1 MSSPDVPPAI
11 EQVCAQALRMPC
23 SPALLPRLAAALQSE
38 DSSATDIEAIIE
50 LDPPLAAATLRV
62 ANSAFFG
69 GNSSTRI
76 GTVAGAVLR
85 LGQRE
90 VYRLAALVL
99 VERWEQLT
107 PLGLSWEPGDFC
119 RHALCTGL
127 AAEVLAEKTGLVD
140 AATAYTA
147 GLLCDIGKLALA
159 HSCARHY
166 PAIRARCGGAH
177 VSWEQAEKEILGY
190 DHAEVGGRL
199 LREWRFPDELVAAAA
214 FQVNP
219 QSAPAPAMSLLA
231 HVHAAKYLATTLGP
245 GVVEDGFLF
254 ALHGACLV
262 EWGFTPALLDE
273 AMPAV
278 LERATKCLGERLSHG
293 PVELN

>member
-1 MSSPDVPPAI
+1 MTDSAVPPTV

-23 SPALLPRLAAALQSE
+23 SPALLPRLAAALRRE
-38 DSSATDIEAIIE
+38 DSSAADIEEIIE

-62 ANSAFFG
+62 ANSVFFG
-69 GNSSTRI
+69 ATSSTRV

-127 AAEVLAEKTGLVD
+127 AAEVLAEKTGLVEP
-140 AATAYTA
+140 ATAYTA
-147 GLLCDIGKLALA
+147 GLLCDLGKLALA
-159 HSCARHY
+159 YACARHF
-166 PAIRARCGGAH
+166 PAIRSRCREAR
-177 VSWEQAEKEILGY
+177 VSWEQAETDILGY
-190 DHAEVGGRL
+190 NHADVGGRL
-199 LREWRFPDELVAAAA
+199 LREWRFPDELVAAAG
-214 FQVNP
+214 FQVDP
-219 QSAPAPAMSLLA
+219 RSAPAEATPLLA
-231 HVHAAKYLATTLGP
+231 HLHAAKYLATTLGP
-245 GVVEDGFLF
+245 GVAEDGFLF
-254 ALHGACLV
+254 ALHGTFLI
-262 EWGFTPALLDE
+262 EWGFTPELLEEALPVVLD
-273 AMPAV
+273 
-278 LERATKCLGERLSHG
+278 RATKCLGERLSHG